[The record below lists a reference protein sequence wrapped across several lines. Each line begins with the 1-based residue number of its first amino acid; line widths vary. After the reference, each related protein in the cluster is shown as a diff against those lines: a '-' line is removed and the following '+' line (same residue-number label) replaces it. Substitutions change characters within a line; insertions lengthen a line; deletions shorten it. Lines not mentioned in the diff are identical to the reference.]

1 MNDEAAKCMHL
12 VMIIITQTSHKF
24 KKFILIIN
32 GNAIFSYS
40 NLSIIYVSEI
50 FFVFSSSLIYFLI
63 HSVVIDSFINTR
75 KNMRKF
81 KKRNSRSLLP
91 LFVFDLNEKNYAAA
105 VFYILNANLSLEL
118 EISNNFHYIA
128 MNSLVLVMAR
138 HF

>member
-24 KKFILIIN
+24 KNFILIIN

-40 NLSIIYVSEI
+40 NLQIIYVSEI

-75 KNMRKF
+75 KNMRKI

-91 LFVFDLNEKNYAAA
+91 LFVFDLNEKYYAAA